1 MIRIIAACA
10 GCLFLIWIA
19 SCGMSH
25 WKDWYSV
32 AHPPRVE
39 IGNRRI
45 VFYGTPEYDAVVID
59 LKYTATQARDKSIQ
73 WQKRNSGSIPGRHRM
88 IVNDEYVFSDLC
100 KSGVSLSGYYVD
112 GNTGKVRRVF
122 DDFIPTGQ
130 AEELGYTERQLY
142 LATNASLRERKLNE
156 ARKVQ
161 IFIRAHL
168 GLTMADFGADLD
180 REFEL
185 RRA

>member
-1 MIRIIAACA
+1 MIENPQGDSHNRRNRLSFSPRVMIRIIAACA

-130 AEELGYTERQLY
+130 AEELGYTGTS
-142 LATNASLRERKLNE
+142 AVFSDERKPPRTKAE
-156 ARKVQ
+156 
-161 IFIRAHL
+161 
-168 GLTMADFGADLD
+168 
-180 REFEL
+180 
-185 RRA
+185 